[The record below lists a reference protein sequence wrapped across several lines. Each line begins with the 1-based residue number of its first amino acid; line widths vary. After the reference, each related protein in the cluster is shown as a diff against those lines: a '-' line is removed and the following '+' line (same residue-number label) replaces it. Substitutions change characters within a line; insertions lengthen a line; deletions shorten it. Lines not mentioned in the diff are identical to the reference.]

1 MDSLELY
8 GDGGTDFR
16 PAFAY
21 VEELMEKREFENLKG
36 LVYFTDGYGIFP
48 AKMPPYRTAFV
59 FMEQEPEDVD
69 IPAWAMK
76 LVITYSFFSSSKY
89 PYLMPYNL
97 LFCIFSVTLSAVT
110 YFLHYN

>member
-1 MDSLELY
+1 MKITSREELQDYMDSLELY

-48 AKMPPYRTAFV
+48 AKMPPYDTAFV
-59 FMEQEPEDVD
+59 FMKDDYRDVD
-69 IPAWAMK
+69 VPPWAIKLIPDTQALERK
-76 LVITYSFFSSSKY
+76 EDYY
-89 PYLMPYNL
+89 EY
-97 LFCIFSVTLSAVT
+97 
-110 YFLHYN
+110 